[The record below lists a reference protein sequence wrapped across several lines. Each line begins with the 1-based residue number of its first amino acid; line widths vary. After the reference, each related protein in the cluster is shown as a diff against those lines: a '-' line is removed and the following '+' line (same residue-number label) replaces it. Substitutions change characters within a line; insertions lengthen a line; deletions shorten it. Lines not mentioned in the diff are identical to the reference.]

1 MEIQNETTAIGQ
13 ETKSPLF
20 NSDNSQTKLPDS
32 QFVAVMVMICF
43 SLIIFF

>member
-1 MEIQNETTAIGQ
+1 MEIQNDTTAQ
-13 ETKSPLF
+13 ETKSF
-20 NSDNSQTKLPDS
+20 FYNSDISQTKLPDS